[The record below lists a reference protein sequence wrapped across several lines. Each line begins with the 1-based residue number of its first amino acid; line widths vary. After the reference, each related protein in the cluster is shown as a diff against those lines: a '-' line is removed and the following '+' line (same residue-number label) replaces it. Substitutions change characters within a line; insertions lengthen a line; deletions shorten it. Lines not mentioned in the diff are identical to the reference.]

1 MAAFFDIS
9 AGRTGIFRAKSNFV
23 PPAPPVAPYAWYAAD
38 LDVTYDGSQNV
49 TAWADQS
56 GNNRTLY
63 VPENQT
69 SPVFYESIINGMPS
83 IKFESGMALYLD
95 GDSTTIKSILSVVKT
110 PEYLDSSYQCI
121 VEAGGGGL
129 YTVLSGGGE
138 DPALFGSYW
147 SGFVTYAAVDP
158 ETSYILGVRTADGED
173 TYGYQN
179 DSSYNVSGNG
189 FQGRDQIS
197 VGNDSSYGQAMMGY
211 LSELILFDVSLT
223 EAQIQS
229 YITDLNTKYGI
240 Y

>member
-1 MAAFFDIS
+1 MAAFFDIA
-9 AGRTGIFRAKSNFV
+9 AGRTGIFRAKSNLVPSV
-23 PPAPPVAPYAWYAAD
+23 PPATPYAWYAAD
-38 LDVTYDGSQNV
+38 LDVTYDGSNNV

-63 VPENQT
+63 VPEDQN
-69 SPVFYESIINGMPS
+69 SPIFYESIINGMPS

-95 GDSTTIKSILSVVKT
+95 GDTTTIKSILSVVKT
-110 PEYLDSSYQCI
+110 AESLSTYQCI

-147 SGFVTYAAVDP
+147 SGFVTYADVDV
-158 ETSYILGVRTADGED
+158 ETSYILGVRTNDGED
-173 TYGYQN
+173 TYGYRN

-189 FQGRDQIS
+189 FQGRGQIS

-211 LSELILFDVSLT
+211 LSELILFDVALT

-229 YITDLNTKYGI
+229 YITTLNTKYGI